1 MNPVGRI
8 FLAASALLLPAFA
21 LADAAGKPL
30 IPAHDIETVDHRLVG
45 VQTLRD
51 KVVVYVFWATW
62 CPVCVS
68 EMPEFARLYETFRAR
83 GLEVVA
89 VALDEDSGI
98 VADFWRQ
105 SGYRFPATMRSDD
118 MREKFGRI
126 IGTPTVVVVDRKG
139 EQRLRHLGASSFPE
153 LEALI
158 RSLL

>member
-1 MNPVGRI
+1 MKPVAGI
-8 FLAASALLLPAFA
+8 FLVLSTLLWPAFA
-21 LADAAGKPL
+21 NADAAAAPL

-68 EMPEFARLYETFRAR
+68 EMPGFARLYDRLRAR

-89 VALDEDSGI
+89 VALDEDSGT

-105 SGYRFPATMRSDD
+105 GGYRFPATMRSDD
-118 MREKFGRI
+118 MRERFGRI
-126 IGTPTVVVVDRKG
+126 VGTPTVVVVDRRG
-139 EQRLRHLGASSFPE
+139 VQRLRHLGASSFPE

-158 RSLL
+158 DSLL

>member
-1 MNPVGRI
+1 MKPVARL
-8 FLAASALLLPAFA
+8 FLVVSTLLFPALASAEGAGEPLL
-21 LADAAGKPL
+21 
-30 IPAHDIETVDHRLVG
+30 PAHDIETVDQRLVG
-45 VQTLRD
+45 VQTLRN

-68 EMPEFARLYETFRAR
+68 EMPGFARLYESLRAR

-105 SGYRFPATMRSDD
+105 GGYRFPATMRSDE

-126 IGTPTVVVVDRKG
+126 VGTPTVVVVDRKG
-139 EQRLRHLGASSFPE
+139 VQRLRHLGASSFPE